1 MKRNF
6 FKFFILFFS
15 GMIFAQTPLLIR
27 PSDLRL
33 EMESDLL
40 GVKGYHLYIRALDS
54 LQSVMLTETTKDP
67 EGKSDNYAYRAFE
80 YNSVNG
86 DEIRILNGKKLE
98 SEYSKFSLIDS
109 TPEDDREFGKAFHI
123 FIPSEI
129 QFGYP
134 WSRNGTVR
142 IGKGTFINPPP
153 N

>member
-1 MKRNF
+1 
-6 FKFFILFFS
+6 
-15 GMIFAQTPLLIR
+15 MIFAQTPLLIR

-86 DEIRILNGKKLE
+86 DEIRILNGKKLLLK
-98 SEYSKFSLIDS
+98 SSLINLLFGFDS
-109 TPEDDREFGKAFHI
+109 LSI
-123 FIPSEI
+123 FI
-129 QFGYP
+129 QF
-134 WSRNGTVR
+134 
-142 IGKGTFINPPP
+142 F
-153 N
+153 